1 MRVPAKILATFFGVG
16 FFPLA
21 PGTLAS
27 ALVVIVSRVLLSGVS
42 PAILLAAA
50 AVLFFLG
57 VWAAGGYASVLGL
70 PDPGRIVVDEVCGQ
84 VLALALVP
92 RRGLPVVLAFV
103 FFRVF
108 DIVKPFPLRKLERL
122 PGGWGIMA
130 DDVGAGLA
138 AAAAVHLV
146 LALLRVARVSW

>member
-1 MRVPAKILATFFGVG
+1 MSSPAKIIATFFGVG

-27 ALVVIVSRVLLSGVS
+27 ALAVLGSRFLLSGIS

-50 AVLFFLG
+50 TGLFFIG
-57 VWAAGGYASVLGL
+57 VWASGRYACVLGL
-70 PDPGRIVVDEVCGQ
+70 TDPGRIVVDEVCGQ

-92 RRGLPVVLAFV
+92 HRVLPVVLAFV

-108 DIVKPFPLRKLERL
+108 DIVKPFPLRRLERL

-130 DDVGAGLA
+130 DDVGAGLS

-146 LALLRVARVSW
+146 LALLRVAGVS